1 MSSDFRHCLSGR
13 FLFVSL
19 LLVCFVLSACAT
31 TRQRRSA
38 EPSGFLG
45 DYSDLRKGEGDE
57 GLLDYV
63 NPAADFSQYS
73 AVLIDSVTLW
83 RTSET
88 AGLSAEER
96 QALTD
101 YLYSA
106 IHKQLR
112 EDYEIANAAGI
123 GVMRLRAAITEAEG
137 AKVLAATVTSVVPQ
151 MRMLTTLG
159 GMATDT
165 AALVAKVGLEGE
177 ITDSLTGVRLMAM
190 VDRRAG
196 TKSLSGGMAEWSR
209 VEKAFDFWAERLRK
223 RLAELRGS

>member
-1 MSSDFRHCLSGR
+1 MCSNFHCHLSGR
-13 FLFVSL
+13 SFLIGL
-19 LLVCFVLSACAT
+19 LLLCFVLSACAT

-45 DYSDLRKGEGDE
+45 DYSDLRKGGGDE

-63 NPAADFSQYS
+63 NPATDFSQYR

-83 RTSET
+83 RSSET
-88 AGLSAEER
+88 AKLSAAER

-106 IHKQLR
+106 IHKQLG

-137 AKVLAATVTSVVPQ
+137 AQVMASTVTTVVPQ
-151 MRMLTTLG
+151 LRLLTTLG

-177 ITDSLTGVRLMAM
+177 ITDSLTGVRLMAV

-196 TKSLSGGMAEWSR
+196 TKTLSGGLGEWSR
-209 VEKAFDFWAERLRK
+209 VEEALDFWAERLRK
-223 RLAELRGS
+223 RLAELRSR